1 MIPALEVHD
10 ASSGEDRIV
19 GTARFSLR
27 RGMASTTF
35 SYDESWIALGTS
47 AYAIDPSLPLTPSP
61 QHRPGLPGA
70 FRDASPDRWGRML
83 IERDRQ
89 GAALRGQGGLRQLDD
104 VDFLVGVFDQTRE
117 GSLRFCEPG
126 GGFLA
131 ASEPVPPLVQLPRL
145 LEASRNV
152 ARHEAGE
159 DEIKTLLA
167 AGSGS
172 LGGARPKASV
182 RDGERLLLAKFS
194 HSLDEWDV
202 MAWEKTMLDL
212 ARGSSIEVPASRLV
226 RIGDESVLLLERF
239 DREGSLAEGRRIPYM
254 SGMTALESADGE
266 RRDYAELAEALAL
279 LAGEVPRQLRALFVR
294 VAFSVAVGNT
304 DDHLRNEGLLRCDG
318 AWHLSPLFDV
328 NPCPYENARRMTSI
342 AGETGEG
349 EARGLSDLAVYCG
362 LSSDEAKRA
371 VQGVMRAVRRW
382 EAAARRNGCP
392 EREVALF
399 RPMFERKARQLR
411 DLFA

>member
-61 QHRPGLPGA
+61 QHRPGLPGRFA
-70 FRDASPDRWGRML
+70 MPRP
-83 IERDRQ
+83 I
-89 GAALRGQGGLRQLDD
+89 
-104 VDFLVGVFDQTRE
+104 VGVACLSNAIGKGRRCGGKEACASSTMSISSWACSIKRGRGRCAFA
-117 GSLRFCEPG
+117 SLAEVFSRPQ
-126 GGFLA
+126 
-131 ASEPVPPLVQLPRL
+131 SRPRL
-145 LEASRNV
+145 LFSCRGFWRLAETLRGT
-152 ARHEAGE
+152 RQGKT
-159 DEIKTLLA
+159 EIKTLLA

-279 LAGEVPRQLRALFVR
+279 GGGGSPA
-294 VAFSVAVGNT
+294 SS
-304 DDHLRNEGLLRCDG
+304 GLY
-318 AWHLSPLFDV
+318 S
-328 NPCPYENARRMTSI
+328 
-342 AGETGEG
+342 
-349 EARGLSDLAVYCG
+349 CG
-362 LSSDEAKRA
+362 LRF
-371 VQGVMRAVRRW
+371 RW
-382 EAAARRNGCP
+382 PWGTPTTICATRGCCAAM
-392 EREVALF
+392 ALGTF
-399 RPMFERKARQLR
+399 RLCSM
-411 DLFA
+411 